1 MTSHTS
7 IRHQL
12 NATYGFVER
21 NWNLVKRYLAWE
33 VVWLVYG
40 TVTTLTIGLIGVDS
54 QGIVGQERVLYLLIG
69 ALLWSYLSVLF
80 QIMGE
85 TVAWERWEGTI
96 EYTFMAPVSRITYLA
111 GQGLFGVTYALVR
124 TTLILTIT
132 VFFFDL
138 DMSGANLLG
147 GFAILAIAS
156 LSFLGLGLLAAV
168 LPLLSPERGPQA
180 THIIQGI
187 LLLCSSV
194 YYPVS
199 VLPGWMQPIAAL
211 NPATFTLDAVRA
223 AWIGGDGLSQL
234 WPMIAKLLITGFIL
248 IPIGLMI
255 FQVGERYA
263 LRAGKL
269 KRNG

>member
-1 MTSHTS
+1 MMA
-7 IRHQL
+7 IRHNL
-12 NATYGFVER
+12 TATYGFMER
-21 NWNLVKRYLAWE
+21 NWNLTRRYLAWE
-33 VVWLVYG
+33 IVWLVYS

-96 EYTFMAPVSRITYLA
+96 EYTFMAPVHRITYLS

-124 TTLILTIT
+124 TLLILGIT
-132 VFFFDL
+132 VLWFDL
-138 DMSGANLLG
+138 DMSRANLIG
-147 GFAILAIAS
+147 GFAVLGVAS

-168 LPLLSPERGPQA
+168 LPLMSPERGPQA
-180 THIIQGI
+180 THIIQGV

-194 YYPVS
+194 YYPVT
-199 VLPGWMQPIAAL
+199 VLPGWMQPLAKI
-211 NPATFTLDAVRA
+211 NPATYTLDAVRA
-223 AWIGGDGLSQL
+223 TWIDGASLGQV
-234 WPMIAKLLITGFIL
+234 WPLMVNLLATGVVLVPLGL
-248 IPIGLMI
+248 II
-255 FQVGERYA
+255 FQTGERYA
-263 LRAGKL
+263 LRTGKL

>member
-1 MTSHTS
+1 M
-7 IRHQL
+7 IIAINRQL
-12 NATYGFVER
+12 SATYGFVER
-21 NWNLVKRYLAWE
+21 NWALTRRYLGWE

-40 TVTTLTIGLIGVDS
+40 TVSTLTIGLIGADS
-54 QGIVGQERVLYLLIG
+54 QGLAGQERVLYLLVG

-96 EYTFMAPVSRITYLA
+96 EYTFMAPVHRFTYLA
-111 GQGLFGVTYALVR
+111 GQGTFAVTYGLIR
-124 TTLILTIT
+124 TALILGTT
-132 VFFFDL
+132 VLWFHL

-147 GFAILAIAS
+147 GFAVLAIAS
-156 LSFLGLGLLAAV
+156 ISFMGLGLLAAV

-180 THIIQGI
+180 THIIQGL

-194 YYPVS
+194 YYQVT
-199 VLPGWMQPIAAL
+199 VLPGWLQPFARL
-211 NPATFTLDAVRA
+211 NPATFALDAIRA
-223 AWIGGDGLSQL
+223 CWIGGVGLADV
-234 WPMIAKLLITGFIL
+234 WPQVFRLLITGAL
-248 IPIGLMI
+248 LVPMGLMV

-263 LRAGKL
+263 LRTGKL

>member
-1 MTSHTS
+1 MSLL
-7 IRHQL
+7 RHQL
-12 NATYGFVER
+12 SATYGFVER
-21 NWNLVKRYLAWE
+21 NWALTRRYLGWE
-33 VVWLVYG
+33 VVWIVYS

-96 EYTFMAPVSRITYLA
+96 EYTFMAPVHRITYLA
-111 GQGLFGVTYALVR
+111 GQGMFGVTYALIR
-124 TTLILTIT
+124 TFIILGIT
-132 VFFFDL
+132 VLWFDI
-138 DMSGANLLG
+138 DMSKANLIG
-147 GFAILAIAS
+147 GFVVLAIAS

-180 THIIQGI
+180 THIIQGV

-194 YYPVS
+194 YYQVT

-211 NPATFTLDAVRA
+211 NPATHTLDAIRA
-223 AWIGGDGLSQL
+223 AWIGGAGLADV
-234 WPMIAKLLITGFIL
+234 WPLVLKLLITGAVL
-248 IPIGLMI
+248 VPLGLAV
-255 FQVGERYA
+255 FQAGERYA
-263 LRAGKL
+263 LRTGKL

>member
-1 MTSHTS
+1 MAVMG
-7 IRHQL
+7 RQL
-12 NATYGFVER
+12 SATYGFMER
-21 NWNLVKRYLAWE
+21 NWALTRRYIAWE

-96 EYTFMAPVSRITYLA
+96 EYTFMAPVHRITYLA
-111 GQGLFGVTYALVR
+111 GQGLYGVTYALVR
-124 TTLILTIT
+124 TLIILGITILW
-132 VFFFDL
+132 FDL
-138 DMSGANLLG
+138 DMSGANLAG
-147 GFAILAIAS
+147 GFAVLAIAS
-156 LSFLGLGLLAAV
+156 LSFMGLGLLAAV

-180 THIIQGI
+180 THIIQGF

-194 YYPVS
+194 YYQVT
-199 VLPGWMQPIAAL
+199 VLPDWMQPIARL
-211 NPATFTLDAVRA
+211 NPATHTLDAVRA
-223 AWIGGDGLSQL
+223 TWIGGAGFAEVIPLVTN
-234 WPMIAKLLITGFIL
+234 LLITGAVL
-248 IPIGLMI
+248 IPLGLVI
-255 FQVGERYA
+255 FQAGERYA
-263 LRAGKL
+263 LRTGKL